1 MVVAAVEGP
10 EAEKNTPVETPP
22 RKKRGR
28 PPKNAASSTAK
39 RRKTESPSME
49 PVAEVEPKTP
59 VKKSRCAHALF
70 ELVVNSHRCY
80 CCREYRVCKQR

>member
-1 MVVAAVEGP
+1 MVAAAVEGP

-28 PPKNAASSTAK
+28 PPKNAASSSTAK

-49 PVAEVEPKTP
+49 PVAAVEPKTP
-59 VKKSRCAHALF
+59 VKK
-70 ELVVNSHRCY
+70 
-80 CCREYRVCKQR
+80 